1 MSLLQ
6 IAKQQ
11 ALARDLQERLS
22 LRLPSYTFSQS
33 TDASGAILSV
43 SQSATPTAGQNNMLI
58 RIVPFDTPFLDS
70 IGSPQQVY
78 SPSKLQIVEE
88 SDTDSGHSIV
98 ASSVKSLI
106 DWDLAQ
112 LGVYQ
117 ERYLG
122 ANGSVPST
130 AEILP
135 ANLVAKVGDYKWPG
149 SGQ

>member
-11 ALARDLQERLS
+11 ALARDLQERLQ
-22 LRLPSYTFSQS
+22 LRLPAYTFSQS
-33 TDASGAILSV
+33 TDSSGAILSV
-43 SQSATPTAGQNNMLI
+43 SQSSTPAAGENNMII

-70 IGSPQQVY
+70 IGSAQQVY

-88 SDTDSGHSIV
+88 SSTVAGHSVV
-98 ASSVKSLI
+98 AASVKSAM

-122 ANGSVPST
+122 ANGSVPATS
-130 AEILP
+130 EIIP
-135 ANLVAKVGDYKWPG
+135 ANLVAKVGDYKWPQ